1 MRFVAAWHVSKVV
14 QKALGEEKGTAPA
27 LRGTSSVVR
36 YINLV
41 NPCFACRSP
50 LHTSKPRR
58 KQSERKL
65 VALSGTQEGQARC
78 GTPVEHQSRAP
89 CDPAAGLAVW
99 CGFNHPDIFIIT
111 GTGSRFWSSE
121 TQTNVYGLKTFADG
135 SKVPVQARDLAP
147 QCEVITTSTVE
158 ASVVVIQHLANRCQL
173 GGLIAMSNMPACT
186 AFIAISWQLSLNL
199 VIPLV
204 LEQSKQR

>member
-1 MRFVAAWHVSKVV
+1 MFVAAWHVSKVV
-14 QKALGEEKGTAPA
+14 QKAFGEEKGTAPA

-41 NPCFACRSP
+41 NPCFACRP

-65 VALSGTQEGQARC
+65 IVLSGTQEGQARC

-89 CDPAAGLAVW
+89 CDPQPAWQSGVGTTWYNSA
-99 CGFNHPDIFIIT
+99 NHPDIFIIT
-111 GTGSRFWSSE
+111 STGSRFWSSE

-158 ASVVVIQHLANRCQL
+158 ASVVVIQHLENRC
-173 GGLIAMSNMPACT
+173 IAMSNMPACT
-186 AFIAISWQLSLNL
+186 ACIAIS
-199 VIPLV
+199 LV
-204 LEQSKQR
+204 LEQRKQR